1 MSYTNLKTN
10 HSEPCQCCVCRGV
23 MCLIDHPGHSHKVKQ
38 STKVVKEDDWDAMKD
53 KDLIAFMEW
62 KPWS

>member
-1 MSYTNLKTN
+1 
-10 HSEPCQCCVCRGV
+10 